1 MKILIVS
8 EVFWPEEFIIN
19 DLASEWSKMGYEVEV
34 LTQYPSYPQGYVF
47 SGYNNKGYSVQDWNG
62 IKIHRYPF
70 VEGYRDS
77 TLNKFLN
84 YLYFIYGGKKIAAK
98 LDEHYDCIFV
108 SQSGPLTVAFPAMKL
123 SKKYNVPMYIWTFDI
138 WPDVVYSYG
147 VPKCWLTDVILS
159 WVIKRVYNSC
169 NKIFVSSKRFK
180 ETIGRYTSKPILYAP
195 NWLRY
200 VCDEKSD
207 LHLIADKFQFTFAGN
222 ISRYQNLINT
232 VRGFAKANIPDT
244 ILNIIGDGSYADNVR
259 KVVEELELENV
270 IMYGRKP
277 FNQIHDLLTQSDV
290 LVLPLMA
297 NSGIE
302 KTEPFKIQSYL
313 RAGKPILGILNGS
326 GKDIIEENNIGI
338 CSEPD
343 NVDDIARGF
352 REVMSFAQEYSNG
365 VKKNAHDLMMER
377 FNKDKIVKLI
387 TDVVSNVSKNE

>member
-1 MKILIVS
+1 MDYAKILNVINSAITSSFLSEEKRSSLSKQLNRIKKRISDKKIYLGIVG
-8 EVFWPEEFIIN
+8 EF
-19 DLASEWSKMGYEVEV
+19 STGK
-34 LTQYPSYPQGYVF
+34 
-47 SGYNNKGYSVQDWNG
+47 
-62 IKIHRYPF
+62 
-70 VEGYRDS
+70 S
-77 TLNKFLN
+77 TLINSLIGEDFFVTNAIQGTTTTITKLE
-84 YLYFIYGGKKIAAK
+84 YGKKIGLK
-98 LDEHYDCIFV
+98 IEFT
-108 SQSGPLTVAFPAMKL
+108 SGKL

-159 WVIKRVYNSC
+159 WVIKSVYNSC

-180 ETIGRYTSKPILYAP
+180 ETIGRYTSKPMLYAP
-195 NWLRY
+195 NWLRR

-207 LHLIADKFQFTFAGN
+207 LHLVADKFQFTFAGN

-259 KVVEELELENV
+259 KVVGELKLENV

-313 RAGKPILGILNGS
+313 RAGKPIFGILNGS

-338 CSEPD
+338 CSKPD
-343 NVDDIARGF
+343 NVADIARGF
-352 REVMSFAQEYSNG
+352 REVMSFAKEHSDD
-365 VKKNAHDLMMER
+365 VKKTLM
-377 FNKDKIVKLI
+377 N
-387 TDVVSNVSKNE
+387 